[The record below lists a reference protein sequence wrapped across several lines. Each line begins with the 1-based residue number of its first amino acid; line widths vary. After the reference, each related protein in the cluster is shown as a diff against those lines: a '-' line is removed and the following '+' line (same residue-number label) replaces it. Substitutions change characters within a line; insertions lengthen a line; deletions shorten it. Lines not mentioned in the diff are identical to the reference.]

1 MRRNGFTLLELT
13 VSMAVLTMV
22 MGVLFALTTGL
33 AQSTKLQ
40 QAKITADDDAR
51 NAMMFLVR
59 DIRQASSSTIPPD
72 TMPGSVLFYQV
83 ADDIDG
89 NGTAVNIAGALEL
102 SPVRTLTRDLAD
114 LNGDGL
120 TETQLVMVE
129 GAAVARVVAN
139 SLLPDE
145 DINNNGVL
153 DPGEDA
159 NSNGILERG
168 LWFEQAGRGIRITVQ
183 TQKLADP
190 RGLQLSS
197 SLIETVVPRN

>member
-1 MRRNGFTLLELT
+1 MRRDGFTLLELT

-22 MGVLFALTTGL
+22 MGVLFALATGL

-59 DIRQASSSTIPPD
+59 DIRQASSSSIPPG
-72 TMPGSVLFYQV
+72 TLPGSVLFYQV
-83 ADDIDG
+83 ADDVDG
-89 NGTAVNIAGALEL
+89 NGTAVGVGGNLEL
-102 SPVRTLTRDLAD
+102 SPMRTLMRDLAD
-114 LNGDGL
+114 INGDGL
-120 TETQLVMVE
+120 TDTQLVMVE
-129 GAAVARVVAN
+129 GTEARVVGN
-139 SLLPDE
+139 GLLPDE
-145 DINNNGVL
+145 DINNDGVL

-159 NSNGILERG
+159 NSNGRLERG

-183 TQKLADP
+183 TQRLADP